1 MNAPVSSFPRHGHG
15 GQEHIETLRA
25 TFTSQKTKRISW
37 RKDQLFKLH
46 SWIVEHNNLISEAV
60 RKDLHK
66 SDAAI
71 ALELTQI
78 LNEAADAFNNLDDWT
93 KAETTLN
100 NSVKVVREA
109 RGLVLIVGTWDF
121 ALQSVLL
128 PLISAI
134 AAGNCVAVKTSDLT
148 PNTSLLLSQS
158 IPRVLDNDA
167 IKLLNLDLPQILNTL
182 KFDLIYFSEPS
193 QLSTSLLSNSASVNQ
208 DTPVIQLQSGKSVAY
223 VHSDAII
230 EATATRIAYAKFGIN
245 CGQSS
250 TAPSYVL
257 VHTASYPR
265 PIESTA
271 YGRIINRTHLQYL
284 QTTLTNQLA
293 LPHSK
298 LEFGGESDLTHLFLE
313 PTVVSGVTLTDP
325 LMQYDLNG
333 PILPILEVGDV
344 FDAARIIR
352 ERGSTPVTSIY
363 TQTPRLTT
371 PIFETTHSGTLIVND
386 SYIQQPHVYSGKEG
400 FLAFTYPRKVI
411 WESNGWMT
419 ELFRSVFRY
428 PPFAAR
434 RDVIEVVNRWS
445 RKRLDVGGWRRFVA
459 LFLPKLWKIVVVYVA
474 FWIGKSVG
482 EEDGWGGV
490 LDRIRLILP

>member
-1 MNAPVSSFPRHGHG
+1 MKARNFFENECSCELFPRHGYG

-25 TFTSQKTKRISW
+25 TVTSQKTKRISW

-60 RKDLHK
+60 RKDLRK
-66 SDAAI
+66 VLDMLLTLNTIAA
-71 ALELTQI
+71 
-78 LNEAADAFNNLDDWT
+78 NAFNNLDDWT

-100 NSVKVVREA
+100 NSAKVVREA

-208 DTPVIQLQSGKSVAY
+208 DTPVLQLQSGKSVTY

-257 VHTASYPR
+257 VHTESYPR

-293 LPHSK
+293 LPHSN

-352 ERGSTPVTSIY
+352 ERGYTPVTSIY
-363 TQTPRLTT
+363 TQTPKITT
-371 PIFETTHSGTLIVND
+371 PILETTHSGTLIVND
-386 SYIQQPHVYSGKEG
+386 SYIHNHMHIQERTGSWRSHIHGK
-400 FLAFTYPRKVI
+400 
-411 WESNGWMT
+411 
-419 ELFRSVFRY
+419 Y
-428 PPFAAR
+428 PPFASR

-459 LFLPKLWKIVVVYVA
+459 LFLPKVWKIVVVYVA

-482 EEDGWGGV
+482 EEDGWEGV